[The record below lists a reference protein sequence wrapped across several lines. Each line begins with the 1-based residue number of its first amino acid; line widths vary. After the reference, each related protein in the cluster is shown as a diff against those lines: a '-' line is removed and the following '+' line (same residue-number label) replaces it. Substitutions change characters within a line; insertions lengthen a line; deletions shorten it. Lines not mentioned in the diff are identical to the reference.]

1 MELVETPVFTRQ
13 VTQQLEAEDYR
24 ALQLVLLAR
33 PETGA
38 TIPSSGG
45 LRKLRWHLPGRGKR
59 GGARLIYYWNRAQ
72 ERIFLLFLY
81 PKNVQADLTPAQLRM
96 LRDLISD
103 E

>member
-13 VTQQLEAEDYR
+13 VNQQLEAEDYR
-24 ALQLVLLAR
+24 ALQLMLLTH

-38 TIPSSGG
+38 IIPRSGG

-59 GGARLIYYWNRAQ
+59 SGARLIYYWNRAQ

-81 PKNVQADLTPAQLRM
+81 RRM
-96 LRDLISD
+96 FKLI
-103 E
+103 

>member
-13 VTQQLEAEDYR
+13 VTHQLEAEDYR
-24 ALQLVLLAR
+24 ALQLTLLTSGDRCNYPRSEGCAIALAL
-33 PETGA
+33 TGA
-38 TIPSSGG
+38 
-45 LRKLRWHLPGRGKR
+45 RER

-81 PKNVQADLTPAQLRM
+81 PKNVQADLTPSQLRM
-96 LRDLISD
+96 LRDLIAD